1 MKIRNIEKTNVIMK
15 RMTQWVMTAALTF
28 CGTMMMLTSCTDA
41 IGTADNPVNPEPPY
55 DPAGELAKETFI
67 HESYMDRTVK
77 PGDSFWHFALGSY
90 LKQPDDLGTM
100 MEAGF
105 YQQAILMTVDEMKA
119 YNSPNHAMQL
129 LLEEKSS
136 ADDEKAVLDGVLAR
150 MKPGNDISK
159 ADMIRNIGKLADLGY
174 CPLLGHDVMV
184 VDGTWRYTIIPGLV
198 CTEGLD
204 SKTLEEVKE
213 KIKSDF
219 QNYLGIDTDSEEG
232 ARLLEN
238 VYEIEVWIHK
248 YKREWMDSS
257 PESAFIGCGRPVIT
271 STPVRA
277 MEALAKTRGL
287 TLSDSDL
294 TEAFREAFHID
305 GNTYYLPEVDRIF
318 QLLDQYDTATL
329 QTYLRYYTCANLCK
343 AMFSL
348 GKNHFDVY
356 GAMAAQAKPIFL
368 DYEKSVL
375 YRNADCEGALQML
388 EDMRTLFKQHIENLD
403 WLSDATKDKAIEK
416 LQAMIFHLKPETNFY
431 ENFQMTGKTPVEDL
445 VQYKEQLDVY
455 LRNDL
460 AGKNARENEWEY
472 LLTSP
477 NGSSLADM
485 NAFYDP
491 NTNELVILPLF
502 LSDTFFSTDPD
513 RPMRYATLLTF
524 GHEMTHG
531 FDNTGAAY
539 DATGRKVDWWTA
551 DDKAKFLE
559 KQQQMIDR
567 YNELEQV
574 PGVPANGQ
582 KTLGENIADLGGFTL
597 AYEMWNAKLKADG
610 LTGEALRHQ
619 QRQFILEV
627 ANFWKVSYPDS
638 FLMTLLEIDPHSANH
653 NRVNGVVRLIDD
665 WYDLFG
671 VMPGDKLYVA
681 PADRVKIW

>member
-1 MKIRNIEKTNVIMK
+1 MKT
-15 RMTQWVMTAALTF
+15 RMTQWVMTAALTI
-28 CGTMMMLTSCTDA
+28 CGAMMLLTSCTDA
-41 IGTADNPVNPEPPY
+41 IGTVDNPVNPEPPY
-55 DPAGELAKETFI
+55 DPAGELAQETFI

-77 PGDSFWHFALGSY
+77 PGDSFWNFALGEY
-90 LKQPDDLGTM
+90 LKQPDDAGGTM
-100 MEAGF
+100 LEASIK
-105 YQQAILMTVDEMKA
+105 QILILMSQMKA

-129 LLEEKSS
+129 LLGDTPS

-159 ADMIRNIGKLADLGY
+159 ADLIRNIGKLTDLGY
-174 CPLLGHDVMV
+174 CPLLGHDVMAT
-184 VDGTWRYTIIPGLV
+184 DGILRYTIIPGLACDEEV
-198 CTEGLD
+198 
-204 SKTLEEVKE
+204 SIKTLEELKE
-213 KIKSDF
+213 KIKPVL

-232 ARLLEN
+232 AQLLKK
-238 VYEIEVWIHK
+238 VVEIDVWINNYTK
-248 YKREWMDSS
+248 NWTDSS
-257 PESAFIGCGRPVIT
+257 PEHTFIGRGRPVIT
-271 STPVRA
+271 SIPVRA
-277 MEALAKTRGL
+277 IDALAKTRSL
-287 TLSDSDL
+287 TLSDNDL

-305 GNTYYLPEVDRIF
+305 DNTYYLPEVDGIF
-318 QLLDQYDTATL
+318 ELLDQYDTATL
-329 QTYLRYYTCANLCK
+329 QTYLRYYACANLCK

-375 YRNADCEGALQML
+375 YRNADYEGALQML

-477 NGSSLADM
+477 NGSSLADV

-567 YNELEQV
+567 YNELEV
-574 PGVPANGQ
+574 LPGVSADGKN
-582 KTLGENIADLGGFTL
+582 TLGENIADYGGFML
-597 AYEMWNAKLKADG
+597 AWEMWNNKLQADG
-610 LTGEALRHQ
+610 LTGEELRHQ
-619 QRQFILEV
+619 QREFFLAV
-627 ANFWKVSYPDS
+627 ANLWKQLSDEE
-638 FLMTLLEIDPHSANH
+638 TLLNNLKTDVHSANH